1 MTVRPPLTQRLVWYD
16 LSAVFPPP
24 FTHCGSCIHSVIDAY
39 RWGGLGGGGLLDLYG
54 TLPILRRRRH
64 PCRAVCQPISCL
76 LAYLKRCTT
85 AEVCQSAA
93 CVADM
98 LAQRRRAT
106 QKFSFFLFLK
116 SQKRVGGGSSSR
128 IDGKRLC
135 VSSNDTTNLQNQ
147 YFFTCLTSCGWLC
160 GA

>member
-16 LSAVFPPP
+16 LSEVFFFSP

-39 RWGGLGGGGLLDLYG
+39 RRGGLRRGGLDLYG
-54 TLPILRRRRH
+54 TLPILRRRRQ

-85 AEVCQSAA
+85 AEVCQAAA

-98 LAQRRRAT
+98 SAQRRRAT
-106 QKFSFFLFLK
+106 QKFSFFYFSK
-116 SQKRVGGGSSSR
+116 ARN
-128 IDGKRLC
+128 
-135 VSSNDTTNLQNQ
+135 VSAGVLPLVSTGNGFVFPQMTQLICKINISLHV
-147 YFFTCLTSCGWLC
+147 
-160 GA
+160 